1 MATLDTKLKRDLR
14 RLWGQVLAIA
24 LVIAGGVAS
33 LVLSTGSFRSL
44 DETRTAYYE
53 RYQFADVFAEVTRA
67 PKTLVPRIAE
77 ISGVAAVEARIAKLA
92 LLDIPE
98 FPEPATGRFISLP
111 EGGSP
116 LLNRLYMRDGRLPG
130 VNDLDEVVV
139 NESFAKAHGFGP
151 DDRFAATLNG
161 RKRELTIVGIALS
174 PEYVYA
180 IGPGDRMPDDRRF
193 AIIWMSE
200 RALAEV
206 FGLEG
211 AFSSVSLKL
220 MPDAVEAEVI
230 AALDDL
236 LEPYGGGAAYGRK
249 DQTSHAYL
257 EHGLD
262 MLRNMSRT
270 LPPIFLVVSAF
281 LVNLTLSRLVALERE
296 QIGLLK
302 ALGYFDTSIVAHYV
316 KFVAVVALI
325 GIVIGSAAGTWLGV
339 YVTRLFGDFY
349 RFPFLVF
356 ADSPDIYLLAALLS
370 LFAALGGAFRSLR
383 EIVSLAAAVAM
394 QPPAPPPSFQRTL
407 FGRKELG
414 SLLSQRMMMMVR
426 GTARKPIR
434 AALATLGMAFA
445 TAILVVS
452 LFIGNAMEE
461 LVDVTYFMAD
471 RQDATIS
478 FAEKRPETVV
488 FDVSRLPGV
497 LAAEPYRQ
505 VPIRIRKGSLERRTL
520 LSGRP
525 PGADLSRI
533 IDIDLRTVSLPETG
547 VAISA
552 YLGRLL
558 DARVGD
564 TVEVDLLDGRRRTIE
579 LTVAALVEDYF
590 GIAAMMDAR
599 ALSRLLREAP
609 VANGVHLS
617 VDDGKLDLLYE
628 AIKQMP
634 TVAGVALQRVSLVNF
649 RQSLAIIVTTM
660 AGIYTGLSIVI
671 AFGVVYNSARISLS
685 EHARELATLRV
696 LGFSQGE
703 TMRILL
709 LELSVIVAL
718 AQPPGWAIGYG
729 LSWLMNN
736 QLAGELMRVPL
747 VVENLTYVQASAIIF
762 VAALISALVVGRRVY
777 ALDLVAVLKTRE

>member
-1 MATLDTKLKRDLR
+1 MTTLDTKLRRDLR

-67 PKTLVPRIAE
+67 PKTLVTRIAE

-111 EGGSP
+111 ESGTP
-116 LLNRLYMRDGRLPG
+116 LLNRLFIRDGRLPA

-151 DDRFAATLNG
+151 GDRFSATLNG

-220 MPDAVEAEVI
+220 MPDALETDVI
-230 AALDDL
+230 DAVDDL

-249 DQTSHAYL
+249 YQTSHAYL

-302 ALGYFDTSIVAHYV
+302 ALGYFDTSIVAHYG

-339 YVTRLFGDFY
+339 YVTRLFGGFY

-394 QPPAPPPSFQRTL
+394 QPPAPPSFQRTL
-407 FGRKELG
+407 FGRRELG

-426 GTARKPIR
+426 GMARKPIR

-533 IDIDLRTVSLPETG
+533 IDVDLRTVRLPETG

-564 TVEVDLLDGRRRTIE
+564 TVEVDLLDGRRRTVE

-590 GIAAMMDAR
+590 GIAAMMDGR

-634 TVAGVALQRVSLVNF
+634 TVAGVALQRVSLANF

-729 LSWLMNN
+729 LSWLMNK

-747 VVENLTYVQASAIIF
+747 VVENLTYVLATAIIF
-762 VAALISALVVGRRVY
+762 VAALISALAVGRRVY

>member
-1 MATLDTKLKRDLR
+1 MTTLDTKLRRDLR

-67 PKTLVPRIAE
+67 PKTLVTRIAE
-77 ISGVAAVEARIAKLA
+77 ISGVAVTEARIAKLA

-111 EGGSP
+111 ESGSP

-130 VNDLDEVVV
+130 VNDLEEVVV
-139 NESFAKAHGFGP
+139 NESFAKAHGFEPG
-151 DDRFAATLNG
+151 DRFSATLNG

-193 AIIWMSE
+193 AVIWMSE

-220 MPDAVEAEVI
+220 MPDAVETEVI
-230 AALDDL
+230 DALDDM

-302 ALGYFDTSIVAHYV
+302 ALGYFDASIVAHYV

-325 GIVIGSAAGTWLGV
+325 GIVIGSVAGTWLGV
-339 YVTRLFGDFY
+339 YVTRLFGDYY

-356 ADSPDIYLLAALLS
+356 ADNPDVYLLAAFLS
-370 LFAALGGAFRSLR
+370 AFAALGGAFQSLR

-394 QPPAPPPSFQRTL
+394 QPPAPPSFQRTL
-407 FGRKELG
+407 FGRMELG
-414 SLLSQRMMMMVR
+414 SLLSQRTMMMVR
-426 GTARKPIR
+426 GMARKPIR

-478 FAEKRPETVV
+478 FAEKRPETVL

-533 IDIDLRTVSLPETG
+533 IDVDLRTVSLPETG

-564 TVEVDLLDGRRRTIE
+564 TVEVDLLDGRRRTVE

-590 GIAAMMDAR
+590 GIAAMMDAG

-609 VANGVHLS
+609 TANGVHLS

-729 LSWLMNN
+729 LSWLMNK

-747 VVENLTYVQASAIIF
+747 VVENLTYVLATTIIF

>member
-1 MATLDTKLKRDLR
+1 MTTLDTKLKRDLR

-67 PKTLVPRIAE
+67 PKTLVKRIAE

-111 EGGSP
+111 ESGAP
-116 LLNRLYMRDGRLPG
+116 LLNRLFIRDGRLPA

-151 DDRFAATLNG
+151 GDRFSATLNG

-220 MPDAVEAEVI
+220 MPDAVETEVI
-230 AALDDL
+230 DALDDL

-249 DQTSHAYL
+249 YQTSHAYL

-302 ALGYFDTSIVAHYV
+302 ALGYFDTSIVAHYA

-356 ADSPDIYLLAALLS
+356 ADSPDTYLLAALLS

-394 QPPAPPPSFQRTL
+394 QPPAPPSFQRTL
-407 FGRKELG
+407 FGRRELG
-414 SLLSQRMMMMVR
+414 SLLSPRMMMMVR
-426 GTARKPIR
+426 GMARKPIR

-478 FAEKRPETVV
+478 FAEKRPETVL

-525 PGADLSRI
+525 PGAHLSRI

-564 TVEVDLLDGRRRTIE
+564 TVEVDLLDGRRRTVE

-590 GIAAMMDAR
+590 GIAAMMDGR

-617 VDDGKLDLLYE
+617 VDDGKLDLLYQ

-709 LELSVIVAL
+709 LELSVIVVL

-729 LSWLMNN
+729 LSWLMNK

-747 VVENLTYVQASAIIF
+747 VVENLTYVLASAIIF
-762 VAALISALVVGRRVY
+762 AAALISALVVGRRVY
-777 ALDLVAVLKTRE
+777 ALDLVVVLKTRE

>member
-1 MATLDTKLKRDLR
+1 MTTLDTKLQRDLR

-24 LVIAGGVAS
+24 LVVAGGVAS

-67 PKTLVPRIAE
+67 PKTLVSRIAE
-77 ISGVAAVEARIAKLA
+77 ISGVAGVEARIAELA
-92 LLDIPE
+92 LLDIPD
-98 FPEPATGRFISLP
+98 FPEPATGRLISLP
-111 EGGSP
+111 EGAP
-116 LLNRLYMRDGRLPG
+116 LLLNRLYMRGGRLPDT
-130 VNDLDEVVV
+130 NDLDEVVV
-139 NESFAKAHGFGP
+139 NEGFAKAHGFEPG
-151 DDRFAATLNG
+151 DRFSATLNG
-161 RKRELTIVGIALS
+161 RKRELTIVGVALS

-206 FGLEG
+206 YGLEG
-211 AFSSVSLKL
+211 AFSWVSLKL
-220 MPDAVEAEVI
+220 MPDAVETEVI
-230 AALDDL
+230 DALDDM

-249 DQTSHAYL
+249 DQTSDAYL

-302 ALGYFDTSIVAHYV
+302 ALGYFNTSIVAHYL
-316 KFVAVVALI
+316 KFVAAIAII
-325 GIVIGSAAGTWLGV
+325 GIVIGSAAGTWLGA
-339 YVTRLFGDFY
+339 YVTRLFGEYY

-356 ADSPDIYLLAALLS
+356 AKNLDVYVLAALLS
-370 LFAALGGAFRSLR
+370 IAAALGGALRSLR

-394 QPPAPPPSFQRTL
+394 LPPAPPSFRRTL
-407 FGRKELG
+407 FGRTSLG
-414 SLLSQRMMMMVR
+414 SLPSQRTMMMIR
-426 GTARKPIR
+426 GMARKPIR
-434 AALATLGMAFA
+434 AVLATLGMAFA
-445 TAILVVS
+445 TGILVVS
-452 LFIGNAMEE
+452 LFVGNAMEE
-461 LVDVTYFMAD
+461 LIDVTYFMAD

-478 FAEKRPETVV
+478 FVKERPETVL

-505 VPIRIRKGSLERRTL
+505 VPIRIRNGSRERRTL
-520 LSGRP
+520 LSGKP

-533 IDIDLRTVSLPETG
+533 IDVDLRTVSLPEAG

-558 DARVGD
+558 DASVGD
-564 TVEVDLLDGRRRTIE
+564 MVEVDLLDGRRRTIQ

-590 GIAAMMDAR
+590 GITAMMDAR
-599 ALSRLLREAP
+599 ALSRLLREGP
-609 VANGVHLS
+609 TANGFHLS
-617 VDDGKLDLLYE
+617 VDDGMLDLLYE

-660 AGIYTGLSIVI
+660 AGIYTGLSVVI

-709 LELSVIVAL
+709 LELAVIVAF

-729 LSWLMNN
+729 LSWVMNK
-736 QLAGELMRVPL
+736 QLGGELMRVPL
-747 VVENLTYVQASAIIF
+747 VVENFTYVLATAIIF
-762 VAALISALVVGRRVY
+762 VAALVSALVVGRRVY
-777 ALDLVAVLKTRE
+777 ELDLVSVLKTRE

>member
-67 PKTLVPRIAE
+67 PKTLVTRIAE

-111 EGGSP
+111 ESGDP
-116 LLNRLYMRDGRLPG
+116 LLNRLYMREGRLPG
-130 VNDLDEVVV
+130 ASDQDEVVV

-151 DDRFAATLNG
+151 GDRFSATLNG
-161 RKRELTIVGIALS
+161 RKRDLTIVGIALS

-193 AIIWMSE
+193 VIIWMSE
-200 RALAEV
+200 RVLAEV
-206 FGLEG
+206 FGLDG

-220 MPDAVEAEVI
+220 MPDAVETEI
-230 AALDDL
+230 IDALDDL

-249 DQTSHAYL
+249 YQTSHAYL

-302 ALGYFDTSIVAHYV
+302 ALGYFDTSIVAHYA

-356 ADSPDIYLLAALLS
+356 ADSPDVYLLAALLS
-370 LFAALGGAFRSLR
+370 LLAALGGAFRSLR

-394 QPPAPPPSFQRTL
+394 QPPAPPSFQRAF
-407 FGRKELG
+407 FGRMELG

-426 GTARKPIR
+426 GMARKPIR

-505 VPIRIRKGSLERRTL
+505 VPIRIRKGSRERRTL

-552 YLGRLL
+552 YLGRIL

-609 VANGVHLS
+609 TVNGVHLS

-634 TVAGVALQRVSLVNF
+634 TVAGVALQRVSLANF

-709 LELSVIVAL
+709 LELTVIVAL

-729 LSWLMNN
+729 LSWLMNK

-747 VVENLTYVQASAIIF
+747 VVENLTYVLATAIIF
-762 VAALISALVVGRRVY
+762 VAALVSAFVVGRRVY

>member
-1 MATLDTKLKRDLR
+1 MSTLDTKLQRDLR

-24 LVIAGGVAS
+24 LVVAGGVAS
-33 LVLSTGSFRSL
+33 LVMSTGSFRSL

-53 RYQFADVFAEVTRA
+53 RHQFADIFAEVTRA
-67 PKTLVPRIAE
+67 PKTLVARIAE
-77 ISGVAAVEARIAKLA
+77 ISGVAAVEARIAEFA
-92 LLDIPE
+92 LLDIPN
-98 FPEPATGRFISLP
+98 FREPATGRLISLP
-111 EGGSP
+111 ENGPP
-116 LLNRLYMRDGRLPG
+116 LLNRPYMRVGRLPDA
-130 VNDLDEVVV
+130 NDPDEVMV
-139 NESFAKAHGFGP
+139 NESFAKAHSFEPG
-151 DDRFAATLNG
+151 DRFSATLNG

-174 PEYVYA
+174 PELVYA

-193 AIIWMSE
+193 GVIWMSE
-200 RALAEV
+200 RALAEACD
-206 FGLEG
+206 LDG

-220 MPDAVEAEVI
+220 MPDAVETDVI
-230 AALDDL
+230 DAIDDL
-236 LEPYGGGAAYGRK
+236 LERYGGGAAYGRK

-257 EHGLD
+257 NHGLD

-270 LPPIFLVVSAF
+270 LPPIFLIVSAF

-302 ALGYFDTSIVAHYV
+302 ALGYRDTSIVVHYL
-316 KFVAVVALI
+316 KFVAATALI
-325 GIVIGSAAGTWLGV
+325 GIMIGSAAGTWLGS
-339 YVTRLFGDFY
+339 YVTRLFGEYY

-356 ADSPDIYLLAALLS
+356 SENFNVYVLAAVLS
-370 LFAALGGAFRSLR
+370 TAAALGGALRSLR
-383 EIVSLAAAVAM
+383 EITSLQAAVAM
-394 QPPAPPPSFQRTL
+394 QPPAPPTFRRLLLGWPTFGTLISRRT
-407 FGRKELG
+407 
-414 SLLSQRMMMMVR
+414 MMMLR
-426 GTARKPIR
+426 NIARKPIR

-445 TAILVVS
+445 TGILVVS
-452 LFIGNAMEE
+452 LFVRNAMEE
-461 LVDVTYFMAD
+461 LIDVTYFMAD

-478 FAEKRPETVV
+478 FAEKRPETVL

-497 LAAEPYRQ
+497 LAVEPYRQ
-505 VPIRIRKGSLERRTL
+505 VPIRVRKGSRERRTL

-525 PGADLSRI
+525 AGADLSRI
-533 IDIDLRTVSLPETG
+533 IDVDLRTVSLPEAG

-564 TVEVDLLDGRRRTIE
+564 IVEVDLLDGRRRTIQ

-590 GIAAMMDAR
+590 GIAAMMDAQ

-609 VANGVHLS
+609 TVNGVHLS

-628 AIKQMP
+628 AIKRIP

-660 AGIYTGLSIVI
+660 AGIYTGLSVVI

-709 LELSVIVAL
+709 LELAVIVAL

-729 LSWLMNN
+729 LSWVMNK
-736 QLAGELMRVPL
+736 QLAGELMRAPL
-747 VVENLTYVQASAIIF
+747 VVENATYVLATAIVF
-762 VAALISALVVGRRVY
+762 FAALISALVVGRRVY
-777 ALDLVAVLKTRE
+777 ELDLVSVLKTRE

>member
-1 MATLDTKLKRDLR
+1 MRTLDTKLQRDLR

-24 LVIAGGVAS
+24 FVVAGGVAS

-53 RYQFADVFAEVTRA
+53 RHQFADIFAEVTRA
-67 PKTLVPRIAE
+67 PKTLLARIAE
-77 ISGVAAVEARIAKLA
+77 ISGVAAVEARIAEFA
-92 LLDIPE
+92 LLDVPN
-98 FPEPATGRFISLP
+98 FREPATGRLISLP
-111 EGGSP
+111 ESGQP
-116 LLNRLYMRDGRLPG
+116 LLNRLYMRAGRLPDP
-130 VNDLDEVVV
+130 NDVDEVVV
-139 NESFAKAHGFGP
+139 NEGFAKAHAFEPG
-151 DDRFAATLNG
+151 DRFWATLNG
-161 RKRELTIVGIALS
+161 RKRELTVAGIALS

-200 RALAEV
+200 RALAKAH
-206 FGLEG
+206 GLEG

-220 MPDAVEAEVI
+220 MPEAAETEVI
-230 AALDDL
+230 DALDDL
-236 LEPYGGGAAYGRK
+236 LERYGGGAAHGRK

-257 EHGLD
+257 DHGLD

-270 LPPIFLVVSAF
+270 LPPIFLLVSAF

-296 QIGLLK
+296 QIGLFK
-302 ALGYFDTSIVAHYV
+302 ALGYFNASIVAHYL
-316 KFVAVVALI
+316 KFVAAIAFI

-339 YVTRLFGDFY
+339 YVTRLFGDYY

-356 ADSPDIYLLAALLS
+356 ADNPDVYVLAALLS
-370 LFAALGGAFRSLR
+370 MGAALGGAFRSLR

-394 QPPAPPPSFQRTL
+394 QPPAPPSFRRTL
-407 FGRKELG
+407 FGWPHVG
-414 SLLSQRMMMMVR
+414 PLLSQRTMMMLRNV
-426 GTARKPIR
+426 ARKPIR

-445 TAILVVS
+445 TGILVVS
-452 LFIGNAMEE
+452 LFVGNAMEE
-461 LVDVTYFMAD
+461 LIDVTYFMAD

-478 FAEKRPETVV
+478 FTERRPDTVL
-488 FDVSRLPGV
+488 FAVSRLPSV

-505 VPIRIRKGSLERRTL
+505 VPIRIRKGDRERRTL

-525 PGADLSRI
+525 AGADLSRI
-533 IDIDLRTVSLPETG
+533 IDVDLRTVSLPEEG

-564 TVEVDLLDGRRRTIE
+564 TVEVDLLDGRRRTIP
-579 LTVAALVEDYF
+579 LSVTALVEDYF
-590 GIAAMMDAR
+590 GIAAMMDAQ

-609 VANGVHLS
+609 AVNGVHLS
-617 VDDGKLDLLYE
+617 VDGAKLDSLYA
-628 AIKQMP
+628 AIKRMP
-634 TVAGVALQRVSLVNF
+634 TVAGVALQRVSLINF

-660 AGIYTGLSIVI
+660 ASIYTGLSVVI

-709 LELSVIVAL
+709 LELCLVVAL

-729 LSWLMNN
+729 LSWVMNK

-747 VVENLTYVQASAIIF
+747 VVENLTYVLATAIIF
-762 VAALISALVVGRRVY
+762 FAALISALVVGRRVY
-777 ALDLVAVLKTRE
+777 ELDLVSVLKTRE

>member
-1 MATLDTKLKRDLR
+1 MTTLDTKLRRDLQ
-14 RLWGQVLAIA
+14 RLWGQVFAIA

-53 RYQFADVFAEVTRA
+53 RYQFADIFAEVTRA
-67 PKTLVPRIAE
+67 PKTLVTRIAE
-77 ISGVAAVEARIAKLA
+77 ISGVAVVEARIAKLA

-111 EGGSP
+111 ESGSP

-130 VNDLDEVVV
+130 ANDLEEVVV
-139 NESFAKAHGFGP
+139 NESFAKAHGFEPG
-151 DDRFAATLNG
+151 DRFSATLNG
-161 RKRELTIVGIALS
+161 RKHELTIVGIALS

-193 AIIWMSE
+193 AVIWMSE
-200 RALAEV
+200 RAPAEV

-220 MPDAVEAEVI
+220 MPDAVETEVI
-230 AALDDL
+230 DALDEM
-236 LEPYGGGAAYGRK
+236 LEAYGGGAAYGRK

-302 ALGYFDTSIVAHYV
+302 ALGYFDASIVAHYV
-316 KFVAVVALI
+316 KLVAVVALI
-325 GIVIGSAAGTWLGV
+325 GIVIGSVAGTWLGV
-339 YVTRLFGDFY
+339 YVTRLFGDYY

-356 ADSPDIYLLAALLS
+356 ADNPDVYLLAAFLS
-370 LFAALGGAFRSLR
+370 VFAALGGAFRSLR

-394 QPPAPPPSFQRTL
+394 QPPAPPSVQRTL
-407 FGRKELG
+407 FGRMELG
-414 SLLSQRMMMMVR
+414 SLLSQRTMMMVR
-426 GTARKPIR
+426 GMARKPIR
-434 AALATLGMAFA
+434 AALAALGMAFA

-478 FAEKRPETVV
+478 FVEKRPETVL

-505 VPIRIRKGSLERRTL
+505 VPIRIRKGSRERRTL

-533 IDIDLRTVSLPETG
+533 IDVDLRTVSLPETG

-564 TVEVDLLDGRRRTIE
+564 TVEVDLLDGRRRTVE

-590 GIAAMMDAR
+590 GIAAMMDGR
-599 ALSRLLREAP
+599 TLSRLVREAP

-649 RQSLAIIVTTM
+649 RRSLAIIVTTM

-729 LSWLMNN
+729 LSWLMDN

-747 VVENLTYVQASAIIF
+747 VVESLTYVLATVIIF

-777 ALDLVAVLKTRE
+777 ALDLVSVLKSRE

>member
-1 MATLDTKLKRDLR
+1 MTTLNTKLRRDLR
-14 RLWGQVLAIA
+14 RLWGQVFAIA
-24 LVIAGGVAS
+24 LVIAGGVTS

-53 RYQFADVFAEVTRA
+53 RYQFADIFAEVTRA
-67 PKTLVPRIAE
+67 PKTLVTRIAE
-77 ISGVAAVEARIAKLA
+77 ISGVAVVEARIAKLA

-111 EGGSP
+111 ESGSP

-130 VNDLDEVVV
+130 ANDLEEVVV
-139 NESFAKAHGFGP
+139 NESFAKAHGFEPG
-151 DDRFAATLNG
+151 DRFSATLNG

-193 AIIWMSE
+193 AVIWMSE

-220 MPDAVEAEVI
+220 MPDAVETEVTD
-230 AALDDL
+230 ALDDM

-296 QIGLLK
+296 QLGLLK
-302 ALGYFDTSIVAHYV
+302 ALGYFDASIVAHYV

-325 GIVIGSAAGTWLGV
+325 GIVIGSVAGTWLGV
-339 YVTRLFGDFY
+339 YVTRLFGDYY

-356 ADSPDIYLLAALLS
+356 ADNPDVYLLAAFLS
-370 LFAALGGAFRSLR
+370 VFAALGGAFRSLR

-394 QPPAPPPSFQRTL
+394 QPPAPPSFQRAL
-407 FGRKELG
+407 FGRMELG
-414 SLLSQRMMMMVR
+414 SLLSQRTMMMVR
-426 GTARKPIR
+426 GMARKPIR
-434 AALATLGMAFA
+434 AALAALGMAFA

-478 FAEKRPETVV
+478 FVEKRPETVL

-505 VPIRIRKGSLERRTL
+505 VPIRIRKGSRERRTL

-533 IDIDLRTVSLPETG
+533 IDVDLRTVSLPETG

-564 TVEVDLLDGRRRTIE
+564 TVEVDLLDGRRRSVE

-590 GIAAMMDAR
+590 GIAAMMDGR
-599 ALSRLLREAP
+599 TLSRLLREAP

-617 VDDGKLDLLYE
+617 VDDGRLDLLYE

-649 RQSLAIIVTTM
+649 RRSLAIIVTTM

-671 AFGVVYNSARISLS
+671 AFGVVYNSARISFS

-729 LSWLMNN
+729 LSWLMDK

-747 VVENLTYVQASAIIF
+747 VVENLTYVLATAIIF